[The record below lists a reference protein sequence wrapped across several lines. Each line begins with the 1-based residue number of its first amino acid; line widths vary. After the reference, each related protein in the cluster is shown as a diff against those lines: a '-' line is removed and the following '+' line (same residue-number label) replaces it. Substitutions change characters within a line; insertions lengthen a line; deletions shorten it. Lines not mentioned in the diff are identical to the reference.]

1 MIERRWTTYWVHV
14 KGAEVWSQEE
24 ARYRDDHGSE
34 WTGGCQAWKLPG
46 ESVAALVDYFTQ
58 WKFLE
63 GTAGSDEL
71 VIEVNGP
78 TEPIVPLLEFPTERR
93 H

>member
-1 MIERRWTTYWVHV
+1 MHR
-14 KGAEVWSQEE
+14 GQSQEE
-24 ARYRDDHGSE
+24 ARYGDDHGSV
-34 WTGGCQAWKLPG
+34 WTDGCQAWKLPG
-46 ESVAALVDYFTQ
+46 ESGSALVDYFTL

-63 GTAGSDEL
+63 GTAHSGEF
-71 VIEVNGP
+71 VIGVNGP

>member
-1 MIERRWTTYWVHV
+1 M
-14 KGAEVWSQEE
+14 
-24 ARYRDDHGSE
+24 
-34 WTGGCQAWKLPG
+34 
-46 ESVAALVDYFTQ
+46 AALVDYFTP